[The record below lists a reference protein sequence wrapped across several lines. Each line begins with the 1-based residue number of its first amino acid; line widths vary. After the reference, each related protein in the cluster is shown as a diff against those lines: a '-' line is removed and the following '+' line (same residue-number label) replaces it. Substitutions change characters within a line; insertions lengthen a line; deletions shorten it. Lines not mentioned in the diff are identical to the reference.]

1 MPLAYRPATADD
13 VPRCIEL
20 RALTRQNAV
29 SVEILASYGITAASW
44 GDALRRGDQAGFV
57 ATDHGDIV
65 GYCFGDLH
73 SGEVLV
79 LALLPAYEGQGVGRR
94 LLAQM
99 VERLFAAGQRRLYL
113 GCSTDPAM
121 RSHGFYRH
129 LGWVATGQVD
139 EHDDEV
145 LQYAALPPQPLRS
158 PMPTP
163 ARVHVFPAHA
173 GAGESC
179 QVAPEKR
186 IAGNPVQT
194 VWLHYASEDQRFSAG
209 LWHSSV
215 GKWSIRYTEDEYCH
229 MLEGCSIVTADGGAA
244 VTLRPGDHFVI
255 PRGFV
260 GTWEVV
266 EPTLKRFVIHEP
278 EPAEPS

>member
-29 SVEILASYGITAASW
+29 SAERLASYGITAASW
-44 GDALRRGDQAGFV
+44 GNALRRGDQAGFV
-57 ATDHGDIV
+57 ATQHDDIV
-65 GYCFGDLH
+65 GYCFGDTR

-79 LALLPAYEGQGVGRR
+79 LALLPAHEGQGVGRR
-94 LLAQM
+94 LLAEM
-99 VERLFAAGQRRLYL
+99 VERLFAAGQHRLFL
-113 GCSTDPAM
+113 GCSTDPAT

-129 LGWVATGQVD
+129 LGWVPTGQVD
-139 EHDDEV
+139 AHGDEI
-145 LQYAALPPQPLRS
+145 LQYPALPPQRLS
-158 PMPTP
+158 SFMPTP
-163 ARVHVFPAHA
+163 ARIHVFPAQA
-173 GAGESC
+173 GAGVSC

-186 IAGNPVQT
+186 IAGNPTQT
-194 VWLHYASEDQRFSAG
+194 VWLHYASDDQRFSAG
-209 LWHSSV
+209 LWHSGI

-229 MLEGCSIVTADGGAA
+229 ILEGCSIVTAEGGPA
-244 VTLRPGDHFVI
+244 VTLRPGDDLII

-278 EPAEPS
+278 APANPA